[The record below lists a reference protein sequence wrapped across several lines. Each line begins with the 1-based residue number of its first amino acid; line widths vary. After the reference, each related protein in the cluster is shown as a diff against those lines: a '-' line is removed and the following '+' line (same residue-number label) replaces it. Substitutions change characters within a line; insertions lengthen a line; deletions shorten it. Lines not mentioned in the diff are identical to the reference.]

1 MAPFPAERYKK
12 RMYMTAFIKTMG
24 EGLRTVAADIS
35 QGFFEVTH
43 NGFAFVGL
51 TVMFAVITLT
61 AQPELRQV
69 SEAKLMDWLYDR
81 QLALTGIG
89 VERDAVERATAVNP
103 KELPRQQASV
113 AHWLSK
119 KYRIAPEPLSA
130 LVAEAYQI
138 GSRTRIEPTLILAIM
153 AVESGFNP
161 FAQSAVGAQG
171 LMQVM
176 TRVHS
181 DKYDNFGG
189 QFAAFDP
196 ISNLRVG
203 VKVLQ
208 ECIERAGSV
217 EGGLRAYV
225 GATNLDDDGG
235 YVGKVLLE
243 HARLNQVAE
252 GQSVPTHSPQVLPA
266 FAPTKSPAGAR
277 KEPRLLD
284 S

>member
-1 MAPFPAERYKK
+1 
-12 RMYMTAFIKTMG
+12 MTAIMRSVG
-24 EGLRTVAADIS
+24 EGLRTIVSDIT

-43 NGFAFVGL
+43 NGFALVGL
-51 TVMFAVITLT
+51 TVMFAGIALT

-69 SEAKLMDWLYDR
+69 SEIKLIDWLQDR

-89 VERDAVERATAVNP
+89 IERDAVERATAVNP
-103 KELPRQQASV
+103 KELPKQQAHL
-113 AHWLSK
+113 ANWLSK

-138 GSRTRIEPTLILAIM
+138 GSRTQIEPTLILAIM
-153 AVESGFNP
+153 AIESGFNP

-189 QFAAFDP
+189 KFAAFDP

-208 ECIERAGSV
+208 ECIARAGSI

-235 YVGKVLLE
+235 YVDKVLQE
-243 HARLNQVAE
+243 QDRLNLVAQ
-252 GQSVPTHSPQVLPA
+252 GQAVPTSAAQLLPTATPSRQVKRSGP
-266 FAPTKSPAGAR
+266 
-277 KEPRLLD
+277 LD